1 MGENPGATRTLV
13 RVRSLD
19 RRAGKRA
26 PDREP
31 SPTPPR
37 RRSTTATP
45 SPRARAFQTGRG
57 KTRDVEV
64 PVAFHQSTCDIY
76 SRSLRPSDVR
86 GRQSSRNGW
95 TNDTEEE
102 LDKKPDRTS
111 FHARRATLVSPR
123 ARAGRA
129 RGRGRAFAP
138 RSPDPDR
145 PSRHTRLFL
154 FSARNAA
161 SAVPAPM
168 AASAPASLAMVF
180 GCSPNVLR

>member
-1 MGENPGATRTLV
+1 MGENPGATRTP
-13 RVRSLD
+13 RVARSLD
-19 RRAGKRA
+19 RRAGERA

-31 SPTPPR
+31 FPSPPR

-57 KTRDVEV
+57 RRATWRFPLLSTGPRVTKTRD
-64 PVAFHQSTCDIY
+64 
-76 SRSLRPSDVR
+76 LSDVR
-86 GRQSSRNGW
+86 RPTGDSLRE
-95 TNDTEEE
+95 TAAEK
-102 LDKKPDRTS
+102 LDKKTDRTS

>member
-1 MGENPGATRTLV
+1 MGENPGATRTP
-13 RVRSLD
+13 RVARSLD

-26 PDREP
+26 SDREP

-111 FHARRATLVSPR
+111 FHARPLPSSLPA
-123 ARAGRA
+123 RA
-129 RGRGRAFAP
+129 RGARGGGGARSRRAP
-138 RSPDPDR
+138 RTPTGLR
-145 PSRHTRLFL
+145 VTRGCFS
-154 FSARNAA
+154 SARGTRRARCPRRWRRARRRPWEWSSGAA
-161 SAVPAPM
+161 RT
-168 AASAPASLAMVF
+168 
-180 GCSPNVLR
+180 C

>member
-1 MGENPGATRTLV
+1 MGENPGATRTP
-13 RVRSLD
+13 RVARSLD

-26 PDREP
+26 SDREP

-57 KTRDVEV
+57 KTGDVEV
-64 PVAFHQSTCDIY
+64 PVAFHRSTCDIY

-86 GRQSSRNGW
+86 GRQVFAKRLDERHGRRTRQKTRQDLFSRA
-95 TNDTEEE
+95 
-102 LDKKPDRTS
+102 P
-111 FHARRATLVSPR
+111 ATLVSPR

-168 AASAPASLAMVF
+168 AASAPASLGMVF